1 MENSNKHWYPLHTK
15 PRQEF
20 KAEQQLLLRGLEYYL
35 PTITRLK
42 QWSDRKKKITEPL
55 FNGYIFIFGSEKERL
70 AALQQ
75 NSIAHSVTFNGKPA
89 YCHEWEIENLKKM
102 LAEKREVSIQN
113 TLIAGTKVKVIEGP
127 FKDVEGFV
135 SYTPN
140 NERELA
146 VTINLLKRSVV
157 VYLPPE
163 CVIKKIDN

>member
-1 MENSNKHWYPLHTK
+1 MENSNKHWFPLYTK

-20 KAEQQLLLRGLEYYL
+20 KAEQQLSLLGLEYYL

-42 QWSDRKKKITEPL
+42 QWSDRKKKVTEPL
-55 FNGYIFIFGSEKERL
+55 FNGYIFLLGDEKERL
-70 AALQQ
+70 TALQQ
-75 NSIAHSVTFNGKPA
+75 NAIVRSVTFNGKPA
-89 YCHEWEIENLKKM
+89 YCHEWEIENLKKL

-113 TLIAGTKVKVIEGP
+113 TLVAGTKVKVIEGL
-127 FKDVEGFV
+127 FKDVEGIV

-146 VTINLLKRSVV
+146 VTIDLLKRSVV

-163 CVIKKIDN
+163 CVVKKIG